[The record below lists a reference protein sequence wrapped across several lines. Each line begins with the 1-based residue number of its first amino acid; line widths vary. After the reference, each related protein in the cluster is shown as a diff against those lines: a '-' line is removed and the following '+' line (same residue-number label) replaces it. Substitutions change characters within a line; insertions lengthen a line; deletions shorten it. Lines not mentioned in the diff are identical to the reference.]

1 MIAVVN
7 KSTRASRAS
16 VELATRACAHQLR
29 YDAAP
34 AWNITPVPVVFYVHE
49 ENVPSGAWK
58 ILIFDDPDQAGV
70 LGWHSEGPDGLPFGR
85 VFAGP
90 TIDNHVSVSS
100 VLSHE
105 VLEAF
110 VDPRVNAWAM
120 SPIGELWAIE
130 VGDPVESFGYL
141 VKVDNSAVEVS
152 DFALPAFFDGA
163 ARPGRPVDFMG
174 KLTSP
179 FSLGKGGYAVVQKA
193 GSITERFGDEY
204 PAWRMS
210 MKTGASRSARRME
223 AATV

>member
-1 MIAVVN
+1 MIVVVN
-7 KSTRASRAS
+7 KSTRVSTAD
-16 VELATRACAHQLR
+16 VKLATRACASQLR
-29 YDAAP
+29 YHAAP
-34 AWNITPVPVVFYVHE
+34 AWSLTPVPVVWYMHE
-49 ENVPSGAWK
+49 EHVPPGAWK

-85 VFAGP
+85 VFAAP
-90 TIDNHVSVSS
+90 TLDNHVSVSS

-120 SPIGELWAIE
+120 SPIGELWALE

-141 VKVDNSAVEVS
+141 VKVDNKDVEVS

-163 ARPGRPVDFMG
+163 ARPGKAVDFMG

-179 FSLGKGGYAVVQKA
+179 FSLGKGGYGVIQKA
-193 GSITERFGDEY
+193 GSINERFGENY
-204 PAWRMS
+204 PAWKMS
-210 MKTGASRSARRME
+210 LKSGGSRTARRMD